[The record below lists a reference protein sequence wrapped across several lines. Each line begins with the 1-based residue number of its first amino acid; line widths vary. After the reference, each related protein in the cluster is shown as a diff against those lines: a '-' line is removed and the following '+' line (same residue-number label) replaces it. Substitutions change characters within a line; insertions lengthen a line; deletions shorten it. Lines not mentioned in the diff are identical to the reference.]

1 MPQAVAGAVVTAI
14 GVTGTAA
21 AIVSIGTQ
29 LAVAYAITSLTE
41 KKTSAADVTD
51 EERTIESTGGTS
63 VERMVY
69 GRAKVSGTRYMLQ
82 KYNGYIYHGIAI
94 CRHPCEEIE
103 AIYFDDKLST
113 NSDFSNA
120 ELASYIIEFVN
131 NGNGTAT
138 MTITIEGVTYSY
150 DKVFNEN
157 VDNIRDGFL
166 SQMTDTDELVFTAD
180 GSDSILVTRISG
192 SVSEWDIDITA
203 NEGGSGIDI
212 SIRLQSGKA
221 ETEKYFRLITE
232 LGNQTEANA
241 DLVSEL
247 DFDGATFRWTDE
259 HKLTGITH
267 INVRWDADFLKD
279 ELQRVPAITVV
290 MKGKNDVYDPR
301 DSSYGYST
309 NPALLTRDWLTQSY
323 GFDAKDAELPDDVFI
338 AAANVC
344 DEQVVIDEEGT
355 TQDRYSINTVLTTDS
370 QPADNLTILSQS
382 MQAPIGWVGG
392 GWHVK
397 PAKYEIPEIELTV
410 DDFAGNLQYTER
422 PSIQDRYNKMQG
434 TFINPLQEW
443 SAHDYPSIIV
453 EDGME
458 TRTGEFTL
466 TTEID
471 YIRAQRLAQLH
482 LLLNY
487 ANAAAQIH
495 IKRLD
500 VYIPV
505 DSMIYLTVEQLG
517 WDKKPFY
524 VSARSDNEDTTA
536 TLTLLPRQSEM
547 FDWDYTQAQEVD
559 TITSSPIF
567 DIREELN

>member
-1 MPQAVAGAVVTAI
+1 MPEAIAAAVVTAI

-29 LAVAYAITSLTE
+29 LAVTYAITSLTE

-94 CRHPCEEIE
+94 CRHSCEEIE
-103 AIYFDDKLST
+103 AIYFDDKESD
-113 NSDFSNA
+113 NADFSDV
-120 ELASYIIEFVN
+120 ELARYGVDFAATF
-131 NGNGTAT
+131 GTT
-138 MTITIEGVTYSY
+138 TITVTVEGVDYTHTTDGAESGQT
-150 DKVFNEN
+150 
-157 VDNIRDGFL
+157 IRNNFL
-166 SQMTDTDELVFTAD
+166 LLMIDTDEIKFEKGAD
-180 GSDSILVTRISG
+180 DERLAIERISG
-192 SVSEWDIDITA
+192 TVTNWDLDVSST
-203 NEGGSGIDI
+203 GGTVLIERASGH
-212 SIRLQSGKA
+212 A
-221 ETEKYFRLITE
+221 EKEKKFRVIAE

-241 DLVSEL
+241 TLVSEL

-267 INVRWDADFLKD
+267 INVRWDSDFLRD
-279 ELQRVPAITVV
+279 ELQRVPSITVV

-301 DSSYGYST
+301 DSSYSYST

-517 WDKKPFY
+517 WDKKTFY
-524 VSARSDNEDTTA
+524 VSARSDNEDSTA

-547 FDWDYTQAQEVD
+547 FDWDYTQAQDVD

-567 DIREELN
+567 DIREEIN